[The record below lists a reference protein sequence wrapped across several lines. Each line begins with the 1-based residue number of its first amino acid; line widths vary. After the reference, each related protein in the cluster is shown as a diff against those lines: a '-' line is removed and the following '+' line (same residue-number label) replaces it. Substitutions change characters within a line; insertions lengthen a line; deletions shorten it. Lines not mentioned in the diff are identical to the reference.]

1 MNDWRLFMKKVFTFS
16 WFNLAYAIATLFLV
30 VFLIVP
36 IIRLFTGSFT
46 MVFGSSEP
54 LPAGFFSYLL
64 RVTGN
69 TLNMALMTTVIA
81 VLIAVPLG
89 FLIAKLQVP
98 GAAVFLGALSV
109 PLITPAFI
117 SSFATIIL
125 LGNSGVITMFFEL
138 FGIHLPSIYGLR
150 GLVITQVLHAM
161 PYALLLVITGL
172 KTVPR
177 HLEEASISLGNS
189 ALKTQ
194 FSIVLPYIAPHI
206 LMAALMV
213 FLTSMGDVGGPLI
226 IGGSYQVIS
235 TEIYNNFITYMGDE
249 RIPIIF
255 GAWTLIL
262 SFLMLFIVSRL
273 MKLTDVK
280 HRFRIGQMTYDRPRA
295 RRLALVTLIVVS
307 FIFLAPYIAIV
318 IQSFGTIW
326 AYDWLPKEFTTNNYV
341 KALSDILPIRNT
353 IILLLTVTPI
363 LIILSVIFAH
373 MFKNRKMMRWVN
385 YFTLMPFTI
394 PGVIIAVSLL
404 ESYAGV
410 SLGRRDLIASIYI
423 LIIAISIRRLP
434 FVLKIIEAGFSKIDD
449 SQQEAAFSL
458 GATEVKAFFSVI
470 LPQLKPAISMAVIIG
485 MIKVVTELSSSL
497 MLNPPGWR
505 TMSLYIAY
513 FVEEGFISRAAAMG
527 IVLIVIVGIGTAIS
541 NNMKERNQ

>member
-1 MNDWRLFMKKVFTFS
+1 MKKSYVFS
-16 WFNLAYAIATLFLV
+16 WFHVAYAVATVFLLLFL
-30 VFLIVP
+30 LIP
-36 IIRLFTGSFT
+36 LAKLFSGSFA
-46 MVFGSSEP
+46 MIFGSSDP
-54 LPAGFFSYLL
+54 LPTGFFSYLL
-64 RVTGN
+64 HVTGN
-69 TLNMALMTTVIA
+69 TLNMALLTTIIA

-89 FLIAKLQVP
+89 FLIAKLQIP
-98 GAAVFLGALSV
+98 GAALFLGLLSV

-125 LGNSGVITMFFEL
+125 LGNSGVVTMLFEL
-138 FGIHLPSIYGLR
+138 FGIQLPSIYGLR

-177 HLEEASISLGNS
+177 HLEEASMSLGNGV
-189 ALKTQ
+189 LKTQ
-194 FSIVLPYIAPHI
+194 LSIVLPYIAPHI

-262 SFLMLFIVSRL
+262 SFILLFVVSRL
-273 MKLTDVK
+273 MKLTEVK
-280 HRFRIGQMTYDRPRA
+280 HRFRIGQMTYDRPKA
-295 RRLALVTLIVVS
+295 RRAGFAVLVVVTLL
-307 FIFLAPYIAIV
+307 FLAPYFAIL

-326 AYDWLPKEFTTNNYV
+326 AYDWLPRAFTTQNYV
-341 KALSDILPIRNT
+341 KALGDFLPIRNT
-353 IILLLTVTPI
+353 LILLFTVTPI
-363 LIILSVIFAH
+363 LIVLSVIFAH
-373 MFKNRKMMRWVN
+373 MFKNRKMMGWVN

-404 ESYAGV
+404 ETYAGV
-410 SLGRRDLIASIYI
+410 SLGKRDLIASIYI

-434 FVLKIIEAGFSKIDD
+434 FVLKVIEAGFSKIDD

-458 GATEVKAFFSVI
+458 GASEVKTFFSVI
-470 LPQLKPAISMAVIIG
+470 LPQLKPAISMALVIG
-485 MIKVVTELSSSL
+485 MVKVVTELSSSL

-527 IVLIVIVGIGTAIS
+527 IFLIVIVGIGTAIS
-541 NNMKERNQ
+541 NRMKARNQ

>member
-1 MNDWRLFMKKVFTFS
+1 MKKVFTFS

-30 VFLIVP
+30 VFLIFP
-36 IIRLFTGSFT
+36 IIRLFTGSFS
-46 MVFGSSEP
+46 MIFGSSEP
-54 LPAGFFSYLL
+54 LPPGFFSYLL

-98 GAAVFLGALSV
+98 GASVFLGVLSI

-138 FGIHLPSIYGLR
+138 FGINLPSIYGLR

-295 RRLALVTLIVVS
+295 RKAGLLTLIVVS
-307 FIFLAPYIAIV
+307 ILFLAPYIAIV

-353 IILLLTVTPI
+353 IILLMTVTPI

-470 LPQLKPAISMAVIIG
+470 LPQLKPAISMAVVIG

-527 IVLIVIVGIGTAIS
+527 IVLIAIVGIGTAIS
-541 NNMKERNQ
+541 NNMKKRNQ

>member
-1 MNDWRLFMKKVFTFS
+1 LFLLFFLVIPIINLFSGTFS
-16 WFNLAYAIATLFLV
+16 ILFA
-30 VFLIVP
+30 
-36 IIRLFTGSFT
+36 
-46 MVFGSSEP
+46 SSDP
-54 LPAGFFSYLL
+54 LPPEFFSYLFY
-64 RVTGN
+64 VTWN
-69 TLNMALMTTVIA
+69 TIKMALLTTFFA
-81 VLIAVPLG
+81 VLIAIPLG
-89 FLIAKLQVP
+89 FIIAKLQIP
-98 GAAVFLGALSV
+98 GSSIFLGLLSI

-125 LGNSGVITMFFEL
+125 LGNSGIITMFFEL
-138 FGIHLPSIYGLR
+138 FGIRLPSIYGLN
-150 GLVITQVLHAM
+150 GLIITQVLHAM
-161 PYALLLVITGL
+161 PYALLLIVTGL

-177 HLEEASISLGNS
+177 HLEEASLSLGDGV
-189 ALKTQ
+189 LKTQ

-255 GAWTLIL
+255 GAWTLVL
-262 SFLMLFIVSRL
+262 SFIMLFFVNRL

-280 HRFRIGQMTYDRPRA
+280 HRFRIGQMTYHNPKA
-295 RRLALVTLIVVS
+295 RRAGFILLIFVS
-307 FIFLAPYIAIV
+307 LIFLAPYIAIV

-326 AYDWLPKEFTTNNYV
+326 AYDWLPKAFTFKNYTT
-341 KALSDILPIRNT
+341 ALSDFLPIRNT

-363 LIILSVIFAH
+363 LIISSIIFGH
-373 MFKNRKMMRWVN
+373 MFRNKKSMRWVN
-385 YFTLMPFTI
+385 YFTLLPFTV

-404 ESYAGV
+404 QTYAGV
-410 SLGRRDLIASIYI
+410 SLGKTDFIASVYI
-423 LIIAISIRRLP
+423 LMIAISIRRLP

-449 SQQEAAFSL
+449 SQQEAALSL
-458 GATEVKAFFSVI
+458 GSSEVQAFFSVI
-470 LPQLKPAISMAVIIG
+470 LPQLKPAISMGIVIG
-485 MIKVVTELSSSL
+485 MIKVVTELASSL

-527 IVLIVIVGIGTAIS
+527 IFLIVIVGIGTIIS
-541 NNMKERNQ
+541 NTMKAKEQ

>member
-1 MNDWRLFMKKVFTFS
+1 MKKTYVFS
-16 WFNLAYAIATLFLV
+16 WFHIAYAVATLFLFM
-30 VFLIVP
+30 FLLLPIVK
-36 IIRLFTGSFT
+36 LFTGSFG
-46 MVFGSSEP
+46 MIFASENP
-54 LPAGFFSYLL
+54 LPAGFFTYLL

-69 TLNMALMTTVIA
+69 TLRMAFLTTGFA

-89 FLIAKLQVP
+89 FLIAKLQIP
-98 GAAVFLGALSV
+98 GASIFLGVLSI

-125 LGNSGVITMFFEL
+125 LGNSGVLTMFFEL
-138 FGIHLPSIYGLR
+138 LGIDLPSIYGLR

-161 PYALLLVITGL
+161 PYALLLIITGL

-177 HLEEASISLGNS
+177 HLEEASMSLGNS

-194 FSIVLPYIAPHI
+194 FSIVLPYISPHI

-235 TEIYNNFITYMGDE
+235 TGIYNNFITYMGDE

-255 GAWTLIL
+255 GAWTLVL
-262 SFLMLFIVSRL
+262 SFIMLFIVSRL
-273 MKLTDVK
+273 MKLTEVK
-280 HRFRIGQMTYDRPRA
+280 HRFRIGQMTYDRPKA
-295 RRLALVTLIVVS
+295 RKAGLVLLVFVSLI
-307 FIFLAPYIAIV
+307 FMAPYIAIV

-326 AYDWLPKEFTTNNYV
+326 AYDWLPREFTTNNYV

-363 LIILSVIFAH
+363 LVVLSVIFAH
-373 MFKNRKMMRWVN
+373 MFKNQKRLRWIN
-385 YFTLMPFTI
+385 YFTLLPFTI

-404 ESYAGV
+404 QTYSGV
-410 SLGRRDLIASIYI
+410 SLGRRDLIASVYI

-458 GATEVKAFFSVI
+458 GASDVKAFFSVL
-470 LPQLKPAISMAVIIG
+470 LPQLKPAISMAIVIG

-513 FVEEGFISRAAAMG
+513 FVEEGFLSRAAAMG
-527 IVLIVIVGIGTAIS
+527 VVLIAIVGIGTAIS
-541 NNMKERNQ
+541 NSMKKKVR

>member
-1 MNDWRLFMKKVFTFS
+1 MEHIVKKAYVFS
-16 WFNLAYAIATLFLV
+16 WFHIAYAVATLFLV
-30 VFLIVP
+30 LFLVLPVIK
-36 IIRLFTGSFT
+36 LFTGSFSLI
-46 MVFGSSEP
+46 FASENP
-54 LPAGFFSYLL
+54 LPADFFSYLF
-64 RVTGN
+64 RVTAN
-69 TLNMALMTTVIA
+69 TLRMAFLTTGFA
-81 VLIAVPLG
+81 VLIAIPLG
-89 FLIAKLQVP
+89 FLIAKLQIP
-98 GAAVFLGALSV
+98 GASIFLGVLSI

-138 FGIHLPSIYGLR
+138 FGVKLPSIYGLR

-161 PYALLLVITGL
+161 PYALLLIITGL

-177 HLEEASISLGNS
+177 HLEEASMSLGNS
-189 ALKTQ
+189 ALATQ
-194 FSIVLPYIAPHI
+194 FSIVLPYISPHI

-235 TEIYNNFITYMGDE
+235 TGIYNNFITYMGDE

-255 GAWTLIL
+255 GAWTLVL
-262 SFLMLFIVSRL
+262 SFILLFIVSRL
-273 MKLTDVK
+273 MRLTEVK
-280 HRFRIGQMTYDRPRA
+280 HRFRIGQMTYDRPKA
-295 RRLALVTLIVVS
+295 RKAGLVLLVFVS
-307 FIFLAPYIAIV
+307 LLFMAPYIAIL

-326 AYDWLPKEFTTNNYV
+326 AYDWLPREFTTNNYV

-353 IILLLTVTPI
+353 IILLMTVTPI
-363 LIILSVIFAH
+363 LVVLSLVFAH
-373 MFKNRKMMRWVN
+373 MFKNQKMMRWIN
-385 YFTLMPFTI
+385 YLTLLPFTI

-404 ESYAGV
+404 QTYSGV
-410 SLGRRDLIASIYI
+410 SLGRRDLIASVYI
-423 LIIAISIRRLP
+423 LIIAISVRRLP

-458 GATEVKAFFSVI
+458 GASDVKAFFTVL
-470 LPQLKPAISMAVIIG
+470 LPQLKPAISMAIVIG

-513 FVEEGFISRAAAMG
+513 FVEEGFLSRAAAMG
-527 IVLIVIVGIGTAIS
+527 VALIAIVGVGTAIS
-541 NNMKERNQ
+541 NSMKKKER

>member
-1 MNDWRLFMKKVFTFS
+1 MKKVFTFS

>member
-1 MNDWRLFMKKVFTFS
+1 MKKTYVFS
-16 WFNLAYAIATLFLV
+16 WFHIAYAVATLFLFM
-30 VFLIVP
+30 FLLLPIVK
-36 IIRLFTGSFT
+36 LFTGSFS
-46 MVFGSSEP
+46 MIFASENP
-54 LPAGFFSYLL
+54 LPAGFFTYLL

-69 TLNMALMTTVIA
+69 TLRMAFLTTGFA

-89 FLIAKLQVP
+89 FLIAKLQIP
-98 GAAVFLGALSV
+98 GASIFLGVLSI

-125 LGNSGVITMFFEL
+125 LGNSGVLTMFFEL
-138 FGIHLPSIYGLR
+138 FGIDLPSIYGLR

-161 PYALLLVITGL
+161 PYALLLIITGL

-177 HLEEASISLGNS
+177 HLEEASMSLGNS

-194 FSIVLPYIAPHI
+194 FSIVLPYISPHI

-235 TEIYNNFITYMGDE
+235 TGIYNNFITYMGDE

-255 GAWTLIL
+255 AAWTLVL
-262 SFLMLFIVSRL
+262 SFILLFIVSRL
-273 MKLTDVK
+273 MKLTEVK
-280 HRFRIGQMTYDRPRA
+280 HRFRIGQMTYDRPKA
-295 RRLALVTLIVVS
+295 RKAGLVLLVFVSLI
-307 FIFLAPYIAIV
+307 FMAPYVAIL

-326 AYDWLPKEFTTNNYV
+326 AYDWLPREFTTNNYV
-341 KALSDILPIRNT
+341 KALGDILPIRNT
-353 IILLLTVTPI
+353 IILLMTVTPI
-363 LIILSVIFAH
+363 LVVLSVIFAH
-373 MFKNRKMMRWVN
+373 MFKNRKMMRWIN
-385 YFTLMPFTI
+385 YFTLLPFTI

-404 ESYAGV
+404 QTYSGV
-410 SLGRRDLIASIYI
+410 SLGRRDLIASVYI

-458 GATEVKAFFSVI
+458 GASDVKAFFSVL
-470 LPQLKPAISMAVIIG
+470 LPQLKPAISMAIVIG

-513 FVEEGFISRAAAMG
+513 FVEEGFLSRAAAMG
-527 IVLIVIVGIGTAIS
+527 VVLIAIVGIGTAIS
-541 NNMKERNQ
+541 NSMKKKVR

>member
-1 MNDWRLFMKKVFTFS
+1 MMKKTYVFS
-16 WFNLAYAIATLFLV
+16 WFHLAYAVATLFLFM
-30 VFLIVP
+30 FLLLPIVK
-36 IIRLFTGSFT
+36 LFTGSFS
-46 MVFGSSEP
+46 MIFASEDP
-54 LPAGFFSYLL
+54 LPAGFFTYLL

-69 TLNMALMTTVIA
+69 TLRMAFLTTGFA

-89 FLIAKLQVP
+89 FLIAKLQIP
-98 GAAVFLGALSV
+98 GASMFLGVLSI

-125 LGNSGVITMFFEL
+125 LGNSGVLTMFFEL
-138 FGIHLPSIYGLR
+138 FGITLPSIYGLR

-161 PYALLLVITGL
+161 PYALLLIITGL

-177 HLEEASISLGNS
+177 HLEEASMSLGNS
-189 ALKTQ
+189 VLKTQ
-194 FSIVLPYIAPHI
+194 FSIVLPYISPHI

-235 TEIYNNFITYMGDE
+235 TGIYNNFITYMGDE

-255 GAWTLIL
+255 AAWTLVL
-262 SFLMLFIVSRL
+262 SFILLFIVSRL
-273 MKLTDVK
+273 MKLTEVK
-280 HRFRIGQMTYDRPRA
+280 HRFRIGQMTYDRPKA
-295 RRLALVTLIVVS
+295 RRAGTVVLALVSLV
-307 FIFLAPYIAIV
+307 FMAPYIAIV

-326 AYDWLPKEFTTNNYV
+326 AYDWLPREFTTNNYV

-353 IILLLTVTPI
+353 IILLLTITPI
-363 LIILSVIFAH
+363 LVVLSVVFAH
-373 MFKNRKMMRWVN
+373 MFKNRKLLRWIN
-385 YFTLMPFTI
+385 YFTLLPFTI
-394 PGVIIAVSLL
+394 PGVIIAVGLL
-404 ESYAGV
+404 QTYSGV
-410 SLGRRDLIASIYI
+410 SLGRRDFIASIYI
-423 LIIAISIRRLP
+423 LIIAIGIRRLP
-434 FVLKIIEAGFSKIDD
+434 FVLKIIEAGFTKIDD

-458 GATEVKAFFSVI
+458 GATDVKAFFSVL
-470 LPQLKPAISMAVIIG
+470 LPQLKPAISMAIVIG

-513 FVEEGFISRAAAMG
+513 FVEEGFLSRAAAMG
-527 IVLIVIVGIGTAIS
+527 VVLIAIVGIGTAIS
-541 NNMKERNQ
+541 NSMKKKVR

>member
-1 MNDWRLFMKKVFTFS
+1 MKKTYVFS
-16 WFNLAYAIATLFLV
+16 WFHIAYAVATLFLFM
-30 VFLIVP
+30 FLLLPIVK
-36 IIRLFTGSFT
+36 LFTGSFG
-46 MVFGSSEP
+46 MIFASEDP
-54 LPAGFFSYLL
+54 LPAGFFTYLL

-69 TLNMALMTTVIA
+69 TLRMAFLTTGFA

-89 FLIAKLQVP
+89 FLIAKLQIP
-98 GAAVFLGALSV
+98 GASIFLGVLSI

-125 LGNSGVITMFFEL
+125 LGNSGVLTMFFEL
-138 FGIHLPSIYGLR
+138 FGINLPSIYGLR

-161 PYALLLVITGL
+161 PYALLLIITGL

-177 HLEEASISLGNS
+177 HLEEASMSLGNS

-194 FSIVLPYIAPHI
+194 FSIVLPYISPHI

-235 TEIYNNFITYMGDE
+235 TGIYNNFITYMGDE

-255 GAWTLIL
+255 AAWTLVL
-262 SFLMLFIVSRL
+262 SFILLFIVSRL
-273 MKLTDVK
+273 MKLTEVK

-295 RRLALVTLIVVS
+295 RKAGTVVLALVSLV
-307 FIFLAPYIAIV
+307 FMAPYIAIV

-326 AYDWLPKEFTTNNYV
+326 AYDWLPREFTTNNYV

-353 IILLLTVTPI
+353 IILLLTITPI
-363 LIILSVIFAH
+363 LVVLSVVFAH
-373 MFKNRKMMRWVN
+373 MFKNRKMLRWIN
-385 YFTLMPFTI
+385 YFTLLPFTI
-394 PGVIIAVSLL
+394 PGVIIAVGLL
-404 ESYAGV
+404 QTYSGV
-410 SLGRRDLIASIYI
+410 SLGRRDFIASIYI
-423 LIIAISIRRLP
+423 LIIAIGIRRLP
-434 FVLKIIEAGFSKIDD
+434 FVLKIIEAGFTKIDD

-458 GATEVKAFFSVI
+458 GATDVKAFFSVL
-470 LPQLKPAISMAVIIG
+470 LPQLKPAISMAIVIG

-513 FVEEGFISRAAAMG
+513 FVEEGFLSRAAAMG
-527 IVLIVIVGIGTAIS
+527 VVLIAIVGIGTAIS
-541 NNMKERNQ
+541 NSMKKKER

>member
-1 MNDWRLFMKKVFTFS
+1 MKKTYVFS
-16 WFNLAYAIATLFLV
+16 WFHIAYAVATLFLFM
-30 VFLIVP
+30 FLLLPIVK
-36 IIRLFTGSFT
+36 LFTGSFS
-46 MVFGSSEP
+46 MIFASEDP
-54 LPAGFFSYLL
+54 LPAGFFTYLL

-69 TLNMALMTTVIA
+69 TLRMAFLTTGFA

-89 FLIAKLQVP
+89 FLIAKLQIP
-98 GAAVFLGALSV
+98 GASIFLGVLSI

-125 LGNSGVITMFFEL
+125 LGNSGVLTMFFEL
-138 FGIHLPSIYGLR
+138 LGIDLPSIYGLR

-161 PYALLLVITGL
+161 PYALLLIITGL

-177 HLEEASISLGNS
+177 HLEEASMSLGNS

-194 FSIVLPYIAPHI
+194 FSIVLPYISPHI

-235 TEIYNNFITYMGDE
+235 TGIYNNFITYMGDE

-255 GAWTLIL
+255 GAWTLVL
-262 SFLMLFIVSRL
+262 SFIMLFIVSRL
-273 MKLTDVK
+273 MKLTEVK
-280 HRFRIGQMTYDRPRA
+280 HRFRIGQMTYDRPKA
-295 RRLALVTLIVVS
+295 RKAGLVLLVFVSLI
-307 FIFLAPYIAIV
+307 FMAPYIAIV

-326 AYDWLPKEFTTNNYV
+326 AYDWLPREFTTNNYV

-363 LIILSVIFAH
+363 LVVLSVIFAH
-373 MFKNRKMMRWVN
+373 MFKNRKMLRWIN
-385 YFTLMPFTI
+385 YFTLLPFTI

-404 ESYAGV
+404 QTYSGV
-410 SLGRRDLIASIYI
+410 SLGRRDLIASVYI

-458 GATEVKAFFSVI
+458 GASDVKAFFSVL
-470 LPQLKPAISMAVIIG
+470 LPQLKPAISMAIVIG

-513 FVEEGFISRAAAMG
+513 FVEEGFLSRAAAMG
-527 IVLIVIVGIGTAIS
+527 VVLIAIVGIGTAIS
-541 NNMKERNQ
+541 NSMKKKVR

>member
-1 MNDWRLFMKKVFTFS
+1 MKKTYVFS
-16 WFNLAYAIATLFLV
+16 WFHIAYAVATLFLFM
-30 VFLIVP
+30 FLLLPIVK
-36 IIRLFTGSFT
+36 LFTGSFS
-46 MVFGSSEP
+46 MIFASENP
-54 LPAGFFSYLL
+54 LPAGFFTYLL

-69 TLNMALMTTVIA
+69 TLRMAFLTTGFA

-89 FLIAKLQVP
+89 FLIAKLQIP
-98 GAAVFLGALSV
+98 GASIFLGVLSI

-125 LGNSGVITMFFEL
+125 LGNSGVLTMFFEL
-138 FGIHLPSIYGLR
+138 FGIDLPSIYGLR

-161 PYALLLVITGL
+161 PYALLLIITGL

-177 HLEEASISLGNS
+177 HLEEASMSLGNS

-194 FSIVLPYIAPHI
+194 FSIVLPYISPHI

-235 TEIYNNFITYMGDE
+235 TGIDNNFITYMGDE

-255 GAWTLIL
+255 GAWTLVL
-262 SFLMLFIVSRL
+262 SFIMLFIVSRL
-273 MKLTDVK
+273 MKLTEVK
-280 HRFRIGQMTYDRPRA
+280 HRFRIGQMTYDRPKA
-295 RRLALVTLIVVS
+295 RKAGLVLLVFVSLI
-307 FIFLAPYIAIV
+307 FMAPYVAIL

-326 AYDWLPKEFTTNNYV
+326 AYDWLPREFTTNNYV
-341 KALSDILPIRNT
+341 KALGDILPIRNT
-353 IILLLTVTPI
+353 IILLMTVTPI
-363 LIILSVIFAH
+363 LVVLSVIFAH
-373 MFKNRKMMRWVN
+373 MFKNRKMMRWIN
-385 YFTLMPFTI
+385 YFTLLPFTI

-404 ESYAGV
+404 QTYSGV
-410 SLGRRDLIASIYI
+410 SLGRRDLIASVYI

-458 GATEVKAFFSVI
+458 GASDVKAFFSVL
-470 LPQLKPAISMAVIIG
+470 LPQLKPAISMAIVIG

-513 FVEEGFISRAAAMG
+513 FVEEGFLSRAAAMG
-527 IVLIVIVGIGTAIS
+527 VVLIAIVGIGTAIS
-541 NNMKERNQ
+541 NSMKKKVR

>member
-1 MNDWRLFMKKVFTFS
+1 MKKTYVFS
-16 WFNLAYAIATLFLV
+16 WFHIAYAVATLFLFM
-30 VFLIVP
+30 FLLLPIVK
-36 IIRLFTGSFT
+36 LFTGSFS
-46 MVFGSSEP
+46 MIFASENP
-54 LPAGFFSYLL
+54 LPAGFFTYLL

-69 TLNMALMTTVIA
+69 TLRMAFLTTGFA

-89 FLIAKLQVP
+89 FLIAKLQIP
-98 GAAVFLGALSV
+98 GASIFLGVLSI

-125 LGNSGVITMFFEL
+125 LGNSGVLTMFFEL
-138 FGIHLPSIYGLR
+138 FGIDLPSIYGLR

-161 PYALLLVITGL
+161 PYALLLIITGL

-177 HLEEASISLGNS
+177 HLEEASMSLGNS

-194 FSIVLPYIAPHI
+194 FSIVLPYISPHI

-235 TEIYNNFITYMGDE
+235 TGIYNNFITYMGDE

-255 GAWTLIL
+255 GAWTLVL
-262 SFLMLFIVSRL
+262 SFIMLFIVSRL
-273 MKLTDVK
+273 MKLTEVK
-280 HRFRIGQMTYDRPRA
+280 HRFRIGQMTYDRPKA
-295 RRLALVTLIVVS
+295 RKAGLVLLVFVSLI
-307 FIFLAPYIAIV
+307 FMAPYVAIL

-326 AYDWLPKEFTTNNYV
+326 AYDWLPREFTTNNYV
-341 KALSDILPIRNT
+341 KALGDILPIRNT
-353 IILLLTVTPI
+353 IILLMTVTPI
-363 LIILSVIFAH
+363 LVVLSVIFAH
-373 MFKNRKMMRWVN
+373 MFKNRKMMRWIN
-385 YFTLMPFTI
+385 YFTLLPFTI

-404 ESYAGV
+404 QTYSGV
-410 SLGRRDLIASIYI
+410 SLGRRDLIASVYI

-458 GATEVKAFFSVI
+458 GASDVKAFFSVL
-470 LPQLKPAISMAVIIG
+470 LPQLKPAISMAIVIG

-513 FVEEGFISRAAAMG
+513 FVEEGFLSRAAAMG
-527 IVLIVIVGIGTAIS
+527 VVLIAIVGIGTAIS
-541 NNMKERNQ
+541 NSMKKKVR